1 MRSLKE
7 EHMEFNWPLMEDNI
21 TKEDLDTLIA
31 FLKKMPRL
39 TQSSNVLTFEKEWS
53 DWLGVR
59 FSVFVNSGASANL
72 ISMAAL
78 RHLYGPGEIIVPPLT
93 WVSDIA
99 SVIQNGFEPVFV
111 DINPKNLCMDD
122 AQVISKLN
130 QKTRA
135 VFLTHVQGFNG
146 LTDRLIQVLKER
158 NIPLIEDVCESHGAT
173 FKGKKLGA
181 YGLIS
186 NFSFY
191 FAHHMSTVEG
201 GMVCTDDEMIYETI
215 RMLRSHGMVRESTH
229 VGIKQK
235 YAQEHSDLSPDFIF
249 AYPAYN
255 VRNTEIGAV
264 LGRSQLKRL
273 DQNNIKRQ
281 KNFELFIKNLD
292 PEKYRTDFDLEG
304 SCNYAFNLVLKKAD
318 IEFRDVVETALQNA
332 GVEFR
337 RGSSGGGNQ
346 LRQPYLKGFM
356 PEKEFEKY
364 PEVEHIHF
372 FGYYIG
378 NYPTLEN
385 KMILDLCNLLNSL

>member
-1 MRSLKE
+1 MKL
-7 EHMEFNWPLMEDNI
+7 NWPLMQDNI

-31 FLKKMPRL
+31 FLKKSPRL
-39 TQSSNVLTFEKEWS
+39 TQSSNVLSFEKEWS

-59 FSVFVNSGASANL
+59 YSVFVNSGASANL
-72 ISMAAL
+72 ITMAAL
-78 RHLYGPGEIIVPPLT
+78 KHLYGSGEIVVPTLT

-122 AQVISKLN
+122 TQVISKLN
-130 QKTRA
+130 DRTRA

-146 LTDRLIQVLKER
+146 LTERLLRSLKER

-173 FKGKKLGA
+173 FMGRKLGSF
-181 YGLIS
+181 GLVS

-191 FAHHMSTVEG
+191 FAHHMSTIEG
-201 GMVCTDDEMIYETI
+201 GIVCTSDEVVYETI
-215 RMLRSHGMVRESTH
+215 RMLRSHGMVREASSND
-229 VGIKQK
+229 IKQK
-235 YAQEHSDLSPDFIF
+235 YIHEHPDLSPDFIF

-264 LGRSQLKRL
+264 LGRSQLSRL
-273 DQNNIKRQ
+273 DKNNEKRRE
-281 KNFELFIKNLD
+281 NFKQFITNLD
-292 PEKYRTDFDLEG
+292 SKKYRTDFDLEG
-304 SCNYAFNLVLKKAD
+304 SCNYAFNLVLKRPD
-318 IEFRDVVETALQNA
+318 PDFRNIVETAMRDA

-346 LRQPYLKGFM
+346 LRQPYLKGII

-364 PEVEHIHF
+364 PEIEHIHF
-372 FGYYIG
+372 YGYYIG
-378 NYPTLEN
+378 NYPTL
-385 KMILDLCNLLNSL
+385 KKQKILDLCKLLNTL

>member
-1 MRSLKE
+1 
-7 EHMEFNWPLMEDNI
+7 MEFNWPLMEDNI
-21 TKEDLDTLIA
+21 TKEDLDILIA

-39 TQSSNVLTFEKEWS
+39 TQATNVLAFEKEWS
-53 DWLGVR
+53 KWLGVR

-78 RHLYGPGEIIVPPLT
+78 KHLYGPGEIIVPPLT

-130 QKTRA
+130 NKTRA

-146 LTDRLIQVLKER
+146 LTDRLLQNLKKR
-158 NIPLIEDVCESHGAT
+158 GIPLIEDVCESHGAT

-181 YGLIS
+181 FGLIS

-191 FAHHMSTVEG
+191 FAHHMSTIEG
-201 GMVCTDDEMIYETI
+201 GMVCTDDEMIYENM
-215 RMLRSHGMVRESTH
+215 RMLRSHGMVREAISAD
-229 VGIKQK
+229 IKEK
-235 YAQEHSDLSPDFIF
+235 YAHENPDLSPDFIF

-292 PEKYRTDFDLEG
+292 PQKYRTDFDLEG
-304 SCNYAFNLVLKKAD
+304 SCNYAFNLVLKEAD
-318 IEFRDVVETALQNA
+318 PEFREIVETALKEA

-346 LRQPYLKGFM
+346 LRQPYLKGFL
-356 PEKEFEKY
+356 PKKEFEKY

-378 NYPTLEN
+378 NYPTLE
-385 KMILDLCNLLNSL
+385 KQKIIDHCNLLNSL